1 MNTSAELVLD
11 GGGPIEEQIE
21 SQIRRLVQEGILVP
35 GEELPTV
42 RAVAVGLAINPH
54 AVEQAYD
61 QLERAGWVTRDD
73 GSSPRVAAP
82 PGGQG
87 DTDLKQQCEVFLQ
100 WAAANGYSF
109 ADVLHALH
117 DCLKGEVHHDQAH

>member
-1 MNTSAELVLD
+1 MNTSPELVLD
-11 GGGPIEEQIE
+11 GGGPIGQQIE
-21 SQIRRLVQEGILVP
+21 SQIQRLVQDGILTP

-61 QLERAGWVTRDD
+61 QLERAGWVTRAD

-82 PGGQG
+82 PGGQ
-87 DTDLKQQCEVFLQ
+87 DNTELKQQCEVLLR
-100 WAAANGYSF
+100 WAAENGYSF
-109 ADVLHALH
+109 ADVLHALQ
-117 DCLKGEVHHDQAH
+117 DCRQTEVRHDQAQ

>member
-1 MNTSAELVLD
+1 MSTSAELVLD
-11 GGGPIEEQIE
+11 GEGPIGQQIE
-21 SQIRRLVQEGILVP
+21 SQIRRLVQDGILVP

-61 QLERAGWVTRDD
+61 QLERGGWVTRAD

-82 PGGQG
+82 PDGQS
-87 DTDLKQQCEVFLQ
+87 DTELKQQCRILLQ
-100 WAAANGYSF
+100 WAAENGHSF
-109 ADVLHALH
+109 AGVLHALQ
-117 DCLKGEVHHDQAH
+117 DCLQTEVRHDQSQ